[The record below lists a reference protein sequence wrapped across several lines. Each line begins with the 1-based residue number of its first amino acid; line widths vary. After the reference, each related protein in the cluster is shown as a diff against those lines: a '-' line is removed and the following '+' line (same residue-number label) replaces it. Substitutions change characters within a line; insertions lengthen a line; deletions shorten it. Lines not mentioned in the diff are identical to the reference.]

1 MEPIIRIGRLRLF
14 TQSNWGNEEK
24 LKIEFFSIEIDL
36 AYKFICFVILNF
48 EFEIDW

>member
-1 MEPIIRIGRLRLF
+1 MKPTFRIGRLRLF

-24 LKIEFFSIEIDL
+24 LKIEFFL
-36 AYKFICFVILNF
+36 NRNRFVIQVYMLYHF